1 MTGLESSQLD
11 MQRRPAWI
19 YPDGAK
25 AGKRSWFSER
35 RSSRR
40 DPAIRCRYSLPST
53 CPILCIA
60 SRSELLAKVRQL
72 QTLIDKVDYTPSVRN
87 DVFAI
92 SADLLQYV
100 DFRVDLG
107 SFGSWKKEKCASR
120 LG

>member
-25 AGKRSWFSER
+25 AS
-35 RSSRR
+35 
-40 DPAIRCRYSLPST
+40 DPGSVNAEAVDAIRCRYSLPST